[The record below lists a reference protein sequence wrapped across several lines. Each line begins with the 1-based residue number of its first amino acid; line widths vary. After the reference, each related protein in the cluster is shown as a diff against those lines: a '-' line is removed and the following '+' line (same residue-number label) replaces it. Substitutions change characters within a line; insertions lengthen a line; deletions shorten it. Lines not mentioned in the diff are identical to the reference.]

1 MKKYTIFCL
10 FLLTLCVMPYIFQ
23 NDVYAELTGYTIN
36 ITSQI
41 ANDDS
46 GQYIDTDK
54 FNSATNTF
62 TADYSDFI
70 ETGSISFVGSAVAS
84 EETTVVPAF
93 TYEWKN
99 SAGDVLTNSANLVL
113 YKNASTT
120 AQSLILI
127 GETKYVF
134 TITNTTDNSSEQKV
148 ITVKITDSNNA
159 CDLHMFLPTVPAEVT
174 NASSELKFSAK
185 LPIVNGS
192 AINWYLKTPNGTAY
206 NLVQSNSEE
215 YLFRPSA
222 VVNNK
227 NGFGTYKVMAIG
239 YNKNTK
245 SYYYSTDYE
254 IIGTEA
260 TKNLVTSDYTIAV
273 RVIDNT
279 RANIEAYEYSLTN
292 SSNLNCENIVWY
304 INNIKYATG
313 STFIYEPSDTD
324 AYKVVA
330 KYKRTDGTITEI
342 ATHRQEPNATG
353 TEQLIIYIVVAVAI
367 LSAIFAVSI
376 IVTNKKRDVVW

>member
-10 FLLTLCVMPYIFQ
+10 FLLILCLSPCIFQ
-23 NDVYAELTGYTIN
+23 NDVYAELEGYTIN
-36 ITSQI
+36 ISSQI
-41 ANDDS
+41 ANDSS
-46 GQYIDTDK
+46 GQYVDTDK
-54 FNSATNTF
+54 FNSATSTF

-70 ETGSISFVGSAVAS
+70 ETGSISFIGSATAS
-84 EETTVVPAF
+84 EETTTTPTF

-99 SAGDVLTNSANLVL
+99 SAGDLLTNSSNLVL
-113 YKNASTT
+113 YKKATT
-120 AQSLILI
+120 TDQSLILI

-134 TITNTTDNSSEQKV
+134 TIKNATDNTSEQKV
-148 ITVKITDSNNA
+148 ITVKITDSNNT
-159 CDLHMFLPTVPAEVT
+159 CDLHMFLPTIPAEVT
-174 NASSELKFSAK
+174 NASSDLKFSAK

-192 AINWYLKTPNGTAY
+192 AINWYLKMPNGTAY
-206 NLVQSNSEE
+206 NSVQSNSEK
-215 YLFRPSA
+215 YTFRPSEL
-222 VVNNK
+222 VNNK
-227 NGFGTYKVMAIG
+227 NGFGIYKIMAIG

-245 SYYYSTDYE
+245 SYYYSTEYE
-254 IIGTEA
+254 ILGTEA
-260 TKNLVTSDYTIAV
+260 TKNLITSDYTIAV

-279 RANIEAYEYSLTN
+279 RANVEAYEYSLTN

-313 STFIYEPSDTD
+313 SAFIYEPSDTD

-330 KYKRTDGTITEI
+330 KYKKTDGTITEI

-353 TEQLIIYIVVAVAI
+353 TEQLIIYILVAVAV
-367 LSAIFAVSI
+367 LSAIFATSI

>member
-1 MKKYTIFCL
+1 MKKYAIFCL
-10 FLLTLCVMPYIFQ
+10 FSLILCVSPFILQ
-23 NDVYAELTGYTIN
+23 NKVYAELVGYTIN
-36 ITSQI
+36 ISSQI
-41 ANDDS
+41 ANDNS
-46 GQYIDTDK
+46 GQYVDTDK

-62 TADYSDFI
+62 TADYSYFI
-70 ETGSISFVGSAVAS
+70 ETGSISFIGSATAS
-84 EETTVVPAF
+84 EETTTQPSF

-99 SAGDVLTNSANLVL
+99 SAGDLLTNSSNLVL
-113 YKNASTT
+113 YKNATTT

-134 TITNTTDNSSEQKV
+134 TIKNTADNSSEQKV
-148 ITVKITDSNNA
+148 ITVKITDSSNT
-159 CDLHMFLPTVPAEVT
+159 CDLHMFIPTIPAEVS

-192 AINWYLKTPNGTAY
+192 VVNWYLKTPNGSAY
-206 NLVQSNSEE
+206 NLVQANSEE
-215 YLFRPSA
+215 YSFLPSEL
-222 VVNNK
+222 VNNK
-227 NGFGTYKVMAIG
+227 NGFGTYKIMAIG

-245 SYYYSTDYE
+245 TYYYSTDYE
-254 IIGTEA
+254 ITGTEA

-279 RANIEAYEYSLTN
+279 RANVEAYEYSLTN

-313 STFIYEPSDTD
+313 GTFIYEPSDTD

-330 KYKRTDGTITEI
+330 KYKKTDGTITEI

-353 TEQLIIYIVVAVAI
+353 TEQLIIYIAVAVAV
-367 LSAIFAVSI
+367 LSAIFATSI
-376 IVTNKKRDVVW
+376 IITNKKRDVVW